1 MTDIVRLVT
10 ALVFV
15 LALIGLCAWLL
26 RRFGPSM
33 RLGGRRGRLGLVES
47 IAIDSRRRLLLVRRD
62 KTEHLLLIG
71 GARDLVIE
79 TGITTAVPP
88 DSHAPSAVERARAE
102 PSFAAHLPGED
113 A

>member
-1 MTDIVRLVT
+1 MTDIIRLVT

-26 RRFGPSM
+26 RRFGPTM
-33 RLGGRRGRLGLVES
+33 RLGRPGRLGLVAS
-47 IAIDSRRRLLLVRRD
+47 IAIDSRRRLLLIRRD
-62 KTEHLLLIG
+62 QTEHLLLIG

-79 TGITTAVPP
+79 TGITA
-88 DSHAPSAVERARAE
+88 SAE
-102 PSFAAHLPGED
+102 PGASTPYDRSGRGFASHLPSED